1 MNIKY
6 YKTNS
11 QKNIIYFCKS
21 FVGENTRKRMDNDS
35 KENIINRSHERSKKY
50 GVEPERIYPRQIV
63 KGAELTH
70 QFELSEELIQV
81 AEPIIEQLLTTVKQT
96 GFIIVLTDAQG
107 CILVIRGGEKTMA
120 ASKELNMIPGAVM
133 SEESIGTNAMGTAIS
148 EDAPVQITAKEHFI
162 SAYRQW
168 TCSAAPIHFGS
179 KIIGSLNLT
188 GAADQVHP
196 HTLGLV
202 EAAVDAIENKL
213 LSTKI
218 QTELEASN
226 QYAFA
231 MMNNLAYGVFAIDL
245 NDEILWVN
253 DSACR
258 TINIRRTNLL
268 NKPISKFVPAWGKII
283 NTLLNEQ
290 PFIDQECKLDVKDLK
305 ERFLFNSYLIKNES
319 NEILGYLLTFRPY
332 SRMINLVNR
341 YTGLQANYT
350 FEDIIA
356 KSHSMSELVT
366 YAKTVANSPSTI
378 LITGE
383 SGTGKEVF
391 AQAIHNA
398 SERSESAFV
407 AVNCGAISPTLIE
420 SEIFGYEE
428 GAFTGAKKGGRP
440 GKFELANGGTIFL
453 DEIGEMPIDMQVK
466 LLRVLQE
473 GEITRLGGENS
484 TKINV
489 RVIAATNKKLEEE
502 VEANRFRLDLYYRLN
517 VIPIQIP
524 ALRNRREDIIPLWQ
538 HFTTIKANK
547 LNKPVPELTLNI
559 QNKLMSYSWP
569 GNIRELENFIEK
581 LVNIGGST
589 EMIEIPQ
596 ESSPQENG
604 IVFSKKVRNLEDL
617 EKEAIENAIELLNGN
632 ISQIAKELGV
642 GRNTLYAKIKKYNI
656 PFKGLQ

>member
-1 MNIKY
+1 
-6 YKTNS
+6 
-11 QKNIIYFCKS
+11 
-21 FVGENTRKRMDNDS
+21 MDNDS